1 MRMLVSIVPAD
12 QIHALVKPTGPVKK
26 TQLSKLATFC
36 FRSADFK
43 IKWLETKLFCG
54 CNGDEPEALFL
65 GGTGDEVGFCSVS
78 CQGTS
83 GRFNSIRCTLACHT
97 SLRTGPNYHH
107 FGTRVSSP
115 GGRYDVL
122 SNASQREVCKG
133 FNI

>member
-1 MRMLVSIVPAD
+1 MRMLVSIAPAD

-26 TQLSKLATFC
+26 IQLSKLATFC

-78 CQGTS
+78 CQ
-83 GRFNSIRCTLACHT
+83 
-97 SLRTGPNYHH
+97 
-107 FGTRVSSP
+107 
-115 GGRYDVL
+115 
-122 SNASQREVCKG
+122 
-133 FNI
+133 